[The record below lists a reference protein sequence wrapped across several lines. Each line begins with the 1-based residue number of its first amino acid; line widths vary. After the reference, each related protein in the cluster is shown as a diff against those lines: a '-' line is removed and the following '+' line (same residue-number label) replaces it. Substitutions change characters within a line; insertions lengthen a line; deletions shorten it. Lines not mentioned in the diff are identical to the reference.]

1 MKEKDKMNRKESENS
16 LYPKIYCA
24 KLPTISLVYK
34 ARSFWKLSH
43 KNLLRD
49 NATRSCH
56 WEVFPIRGVR
66 FFPGEGIFIARKI
79 DLKNN
84 SSFQRFSN
92 M

>member
-43 KNLLRD
+43 KNLLSD

-56 WEVFPIRGVR
+56 WEVFPIRGVH

-79 DLKNN
+79 DLKNS